1 MVTAFYVT
9 MKYRNTCVVFLRL
22 TEIRRLTISRYVFIG
37 FELGTYYSFRPN
49 TSYNEIALRVG
60 TINPKA
66 LWNL

>member
-22 TEIRRLTISRYVFIG
+22 TEIRRLTISRNVFIG

-49 TSYNEIALRVG
+49 TSYNEIG

>member
-22 TEIRRLTISRYVFIG
+22 TEIRRLTISRNVSIG

-49 TSYNEIALRVG
+49 TSYNEIAVRVG